1 LRLTHPLVRRPL
13 QAHRLLAILRYHGIS
28 NIQADAEPTMFV
40 VVWQFEI
47 AEEKIPAFEAAYGP
61 EGAWAQLFRTS
72 PDYLGTELLR
82 DAYIPG
88 SYLTIDRWA
97 SENDFRAFRKAHDP
111 EYESLDRSSDSLT
124 SRETRIGAY
133 TV

>member
-1 LRLTHPLVRRPL
+1 
-13 QAHRLLAILRYHGIS
+13 
-28 NIQADAEPTMFV
+28 MFV

-47 AEEKIPAFEAAYGP
+47 AEEHVGAFEAAYGSH
-61 EGAWAQLFRTS
+61 GNWAQLFRSS
-72 PDYLGTELLR
+72 PDYHGTELLR
-82 DAYIPG
+82 DAYIAG

-97 SENDFRAFRKAHDP
+97 SEAAFRSFRKDNDAA
-111 EYESLDRSSDSLT
+111 YEELDRRCDALT

>member
-1 LRLTHPLVRRPL
+1 
-13 QAHRLLAILRYHGIS
+13 
-28 NIQADAEPTMFV
+28 MFV

-47 AEEKIPAFEAAYGP
+47 AEENVAAFEAAYGP
-61 EGAWAQLFRTS
+61 QGAWAKLFRTS
-72 PDYLGTELLR
+72 PDYKGTELLR

-97 SENDFRAFRKAHDP
+97 SEEAFRAFRKDHDAD
-111 EYESLDRSSDSLT
+111 YESLDRASDSLT

>member
-1 LRLTHPLVRRPL
+1 
-13 QAHRLLAILRYHGIS
+13 
-28 NIQADAEPTMFV
+28 MFV

-47 AEEKIPAFEAAYGP
+47 AEEKIAAFEAAYLP
-61 EGAWAQLFRTS
+61 DGAWANLFRTS
-72 PDYLGTELLR
+72 PNYLGTELLR

-97 SENDFRAFRKAHDP
+97 SEQDFRAFRKDHDL
-111 EYESLDRSSDSLT
+111 EYEALDRASDDLT

-133 TV
+133 TAS

>member
-1 LRLTHPLVRRPL
+1 
-13 QAHRLLAILRYHGIS
+13 
-28 NIQADAEPTMFV
+28 MFV
-40 VVWQFEI
+40 VVWQFEV
-47 AEEKIPAFEAAYGP
+47 AEEKIAAFEAAYGP

-72 PDYLGTELLR
+72 SDYLGTELLR

-97 SENDFRAFRKAHDP
+97 SEQEFRAFRKAHDA
-111 EYESLDRSSDSLT
+111 EYESLDRSSDALT
-124 SRETRIGAY
+124 ARETRIGAY